1 MNIRQI
7 PYFLGPL
14 IFVLALIWPSESLT
28 HSELAVLGIL
38 GWMLTWWITE
48 IVNLAVT
55 ALLPILLLPLTG
67 ILPIADVTAL
77 YGHHLI
83 FLFFGGFILA
93 LAIEK
98 WKLHRRIALLI
109 IRMVGSSPRRIL
121 LGFMIA
127 TAFLSAWIS
136 NTATTVM
143 MLPMAMSVLQL
154 LKKAGFQERKV
165 SIAILMG
172 VAWSAN
178 IGGMTTLIGT
188 PPNLVFTGF
197 YSQNYSTEITFA
209 EWLKIGLPVA
219 ISLFIAAYALL
230 SLMVRKIEADVPS
243 IKSYFAKEYEKLGK
257 LEGAEMRVA
266 IVFGLTALLWIIRP
280 QLVDLLG
287 LVGFTDTS
295 VAILASIALF
305 VIPASRK
312 EPLLVWKDTKNLAW
326 GILIL
331 FGGGLALASGMN
343 ESGLLRHITD
353 LFAAQS
359 SLGLLTWIFFMA
371 VLGIWATEI
380 MSNMALVAAMM
391 PIVAAIAGAT
401 GESFFLL
408 ALPLT
413 LGSSCAF
420 MLPMAT
426 PPNAIVFSSGELRI
440 VDMVRRGFFMNLI
453 ATLLITLI
461 VFAVSDFLP

>member
-14 IFVLALIWPSESLT
+14 LFIGALLWPSETLT

-55 ALLPILLLPLTG
+55 ALLPILLLPVTG
-67 ILPIADVTAL
+67 VMAIGDVTAL

-109 IRMVGSSPRRIL
+109 IRRVGSSPRRIL

-143 MLPMAMSVLQL
+143 MLPMAMSVLKL
-154 LKKAGFQERKV
+154 LRKAGFQDRKV
-165 SIAILMG
+165 SVAILMG

-197 YSQNYSTEITFA
+197 YSQNYATEITFA
-209 EWLKIGLPVA
+209 QWLKIGLPVA
-219 ISLFIAAYALL
+219 ISLFFAAYILL
-230 SLMVRKIEADVPS
+230 SLMVRKVEADVAS
-243 IKSYFAKEYEKLGK
+243 IKTYFANEYRKLGPLK
-257 LEGAEMRVA
+257 GAEMRVA
-266 IVFGLTALLWIIRP
+266 IVFGFTALLWIVRP
-280 QLVDLLG
+280 QIVQLFG
-287 LVGFTDTS
+287 LQGFTDTS
-295 VAILASIALF
+295 VAILASLVLF
-305 VIPASRK
+305 VTPATTGT
-312 EPLLVWKDTKNLAW
+312 PLLVWKDTKKLAW
-326 GILIL
+326 GILVL

-353 LFAAQS
+353 LFSAQS
-359 SLGLLTWIFFMA
+359 SLGLMTWIFFMA

-391 PIVAAIAGAT
+391 PIVAAISGAT

-426 PPNAIVFSSGELRI
+426 PPNAIVFSSGELKI

-453 ATLLITLI
+453 ATILITLI
-461 VFAVSDFLP
+461 VFALSDYLP